1 MNRVGERKMFENRF
15 DGLEFQKIY
24 ENIGLKK
31 LNFRFMKQTDRIV
44 SVLRWTNKNKYITK
58 SISNQQREIKGKNK
72 EETCN
77 PVQGQ
82 KKNEANEAKKN
93 HY

>member
-1 MNRVGERKMFENRF
+1 
-15 DGLEFQKIY
+15 
-24 ENIGLKK
+24 
-31 LNFRFMKQTDRIV
+31 MKQTERIV

-77 PVQGQ
+77 SVQGQ

-93 HY
+93 YY